1 MIDSSLPID
10 AKLPLRPW
18 SSLTEYDRHRYNEL
32 RIFFRQQQKEHLR
45 ERKSAPFVNEIIS
58 ILAYVDQPTPG
69 RDSRCIV
76 CGIAAAGGFV
86 CVNTQQLKR
95 LIGRCKSS
103 VNSGF
108 QQISYDVVRN
118 RAKARD
124 ALWAIVPDVRADA
137 GSLRQWTVRCA
148 TDSSPICFYA
158 LYVAPVLP
166 PISPRTSGSQ
176 KCRRRCILTS
186 TSS

>member
-1 MIDSSLPID
+1 VNFLCLGSVGLPNI
-10 AKLPLRPW
+10 
-18 SSLTEYDRHRYNEL
+18 
-32 RIFFRQQQKEHLR
+32 
-45 ERKSAPFVNEIIS
+45 
-58 ILAYVDQPTPG
+58 AYVNQPTPG
-69 RDSRCIV
+69 RDSRCVI

-148 TDSSPICFYA
+148 TDSSPICFYS